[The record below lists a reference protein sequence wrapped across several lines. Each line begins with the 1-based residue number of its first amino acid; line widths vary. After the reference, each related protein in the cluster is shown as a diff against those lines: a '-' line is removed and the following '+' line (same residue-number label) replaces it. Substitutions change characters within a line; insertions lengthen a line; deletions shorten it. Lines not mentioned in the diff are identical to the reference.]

1 MANRLQKL
9 PELTYVR
16 RVEAVTARKAYC
28 TTESYVASYRYP
40 PTSGGSVSRP
50 PGASTSLEAGLP
62 VGGGS
67 YSGGRS
73 YSVSPMTPVYGTIT
87 RCYPAVVGV
96 VGVAPRIDKSAN
108 NGWNGG
114 ARSIA
119 DLPVGSYIEVDLPD
133 RPIGVLVGLSQGQL
147 NIQYSSA
154 KHALV
159 SRPDGFTAIQ
169 NGQDVTQETALTGRV
184 RIMRTGGEVRMFV
197 GDDLVH
203 SAADTTV
210 GTMYVVVML
219 YSLSDY
225 VENPA
230 IGAYGEYSVTSDF
243 QMQSYIDYKNGDTSI
258 FRIETTAVPVLNGV
272 SLVHGTST
280 FRVQTDATYIAK
292 HEVGAASDLS
302 ISSNL
307 TGYGYFGKYGAVTEG
322 ISYAAG
328 KASSAGF
335 ISYSGGMKAHGYFP
349 EPTLE
354 ARANP
359 PEAETVQA
367 VGIYPSPE
375 LSGHVLSGAIASA
388 DGAQLLVGKASDTPY
403 FGGKGNAATTYR
415 VDAWFYFL
423 ADDHIDGSELLLSQD
438 IFSLESNALFI
449 LHEGIGV
456 TDTLDF
462 YLVINLD
469 AYEAIAVGGEIS
481 LSSIIQLA
489 ISERMA
495 ISGSSSVARREALQ
509 YAVNATTGALSTY
522 QNFGFK
528 QFATVAGETYAITD
542 NGLFRLTGDTDN
554 GDLLNASIDFGAS
567 DFGTSQLKRVSS
579 VYAGVATD
587 GEAYIRVTADEGQ
600 ELVYRAITEHNES
613 RVKTAKG
620 LAARHWRVRLELTDA
635 SYADLDN
642 LEIEIGV
649 SQRRLR

>member
-1 MANRLQKL
+1 MANRLQKQ
-9 PELTYVR
+9 PVLTFVSR
-16 RVEAVTARKAYC
+16 IEAVTARKAWC
-28 TTESYVASYRYP
+28 ETVSYIASYQAP
-40 PTSGGSVSRP
+40 PKSEQYWMPIGSQ
-50 PGASTSLEAGLP
+50 
-62 VGGGS
+62 
-67 YSGGRS
+67 YSGITTQRYVG
-73 YSVSPMTPVYGTIT
+73 SPATPIYGTYT
-87 RCYPAVVGV
+87 KCYPAVVGV
-96 VGVAPRIDKSAN
+96 AGRAPRIDKSAN

-119 DLPVGSYIEVDLPD
+119 SIPVGSYIEIDLPD
-133 RPIGVLVGLSQGQL
+133 SPIGVLIGLSQGQL
-147 NIQYSSA
+147 DLQYGSV
-154 KHALV
+154 KFALV
-159 SRPDGFTAIQ
+159 SRPGGFTAVQ
-169 NGQDVTQETALTGRV
+169 NGQDVTTETPMSGRV
-184 RIMRTGGEVRMFV
+184 KIMRTGGEVRMFV

-203 SAADTTV
+203 SAADTTTGAMHV
-210 GTMYVVVML
+210 IAML
-219 YSLSDY
+219 YALSDY

-230 IGAYGEYSVTSDF
+230 IGAYGEYSATSVF
-243 QMQSYIDYKNGDTSI
+243 QMQSYIDHKNGDTSI

-280 FRVQTDATYIAK
+280 FRVQTDATYTAK
-292 HEVGAASDLS
+292 HVAGAASDLS

-307 TGYGYFGKYGAVTEG
+307 IGYGYFDENRVVADGINYANGSAATAG
-322 ISYAAG
+322 LISYNDTL
-328 KASSAGF
+328 KARGLFS
-335 ISYSGGMKAHGYFP
+335 KP
-349 EPTLE
+349 VLE

-367 VGIYPSPE
+367 VGIYPSPG
-375 LSGHVLSGAIASA
+375 LSGHVLSGTVSSA
-388 DGAQLLVGKASDTPY
+388 DGTLLLKGKSSDAPY
-403 FGGKGNAATTYR
+403 FGGKGDAAITYR

-423 ADDHIDGSELLLSQD
+423 ADGLIDGSELLLSQD

-469 AYEAIAVGGEIS
+469 AYEAIAVGGEVS

-587 GEAYIRVTADEGQ
+587 GEAYIRVIADEGQ
-600 ELVYRAITEHNES
+600 ELVYRAVAEHSES

-649 SQRRLR
+649 SQRRLRGRS

>member
-1 MANRLQKL
+1 MANRLQKQPVL
-9 PELTYVR
+9 SYVR
-16 RVEAVTARKAYC
+16 RVEAVTAKKAWC
-28 TTESYVASYRYP
+28 ETISYVASYRYP
-40 PTSGGSVSRP
+40 PTVAGSSEADLNWLDNNTQYSGIGRQY
-50 PGASTSLEAGLP
+50 GAS
-62 VGGGS
+62 
-67 YSGGRS
+67 
-73 YSVSPMTPVYGTIT
+73 PMIPVYGTYT
-87 RCYPAVVGV
+87 KCYPAVAAVAGR
-96 VGVAPRIDKSAN
+96 APRIDKSAN

-119 DLPVGSYIEVDLPD
+119 SLPVGSYLEIDLPVS
-133 RPIGVLVGLSQGQL
+133 PTGVLVGLSQGQL
-147 NIQYSSA
+147 NLQYSSA

-159 SRPDGFTAIQ
+159 SRPNGFTVIQ

-184 RIMRTGGEVRMFV
+184 KIMRTGGEVHMFV
-197 GDDLVH
+197 GDSLIH
-203 SAADTTV
+203 SAPDTTADD
-210 GTMYVVVML
+210 MYVIVML

-230 IGAYGEYSVTSDF
+230 IGTYGEYSVTSDF
-243 QMQSYIDYKNGDTSI
+243 HSQTYIDYRNGDTSI
-258 FRIETTAVPVLNGV
+258 FRIETTATAVLDGVALAHGV
-272 SLVHGTST
+272 SS
-280 FRVQTDATYIAK
+280 FSVQTEAAYVAK
-292 HEVGAASDLS
+292 HEAGSISDL
-302 ISSNL
+302 ITSSNL
-307 TGYGYFGKYGAVTEG
+307 TGYGYFGVNGVIADG
-322 ISYAAG
+322 INYANGSAATAG
-328 KASSAGF
+328 LIAFDDALKARGR
-335 ISYSGGMKAHGYFP
+335 FP
-349 EPTLE
+349 KPVLE

-367 VGIYPSPE
+367 VGIYPSPD
-375 LSGHVLSGAIASA
+375 LSGHVLSGALLSA
-388 DGAQLLVGKASDTPY
+388 NGSMLLKGKASDAPY
-403 FGGKGNAATTYR
+403 FGGKGDAAIAYR

-438 IFSLESNALFI
+438 ILSLESNALFI

-469 AYEAIAVGGEIS
+469 AYEAIAVGSRLS

-495 ISGSSSVARREALQ
+495 ISGSSAVARREALQ

-528 QFATVAGETYAITD
+528 QFATAGGHTYAITD
-542 NGLFRLTGDTDN
+542 NGLFKLTGDTDN

-600 ELVYRAITEHNES
+600 EIVYRAVAEHNES

-620 LAARHWRVRLELTDA
+620 LAARHWRVRLELADA

-649 SQRRLR
+649 SQRRLRGRS

>member
-1 MANRLQKL
+1 MANRLQKQPVL
-9 PELTYVR
+9 SYVR
-16 RVEAVTARKAYC
+16 RVEAVTAKKAWC
-28 TTESYVASYRYP
+28 ETISYVASYRYP
-40 PTSGGSVSRP
+40 PTVAGSSE
-50 PGASTSLEAGLP
+50 ADLEWLNNNTQ
-62 VGGGS
+62 
-67 YSGGRS
+67 YSGIGS
-73 YSVSPMTPVYGTIT
+73 GQYGISPMIPVYGTYT
-87 RCYPAVVGV
+87 KCHPAVAGV
-96 VGVAPRIDKSAN
+96 TGRAPRIDKSAN

-119 DLPVGSYIEVDLPD
+119 SLPVGSYIEVDLPD

-159 SRPDGFTAIQ
+159 SRPNGFTAIQ

-184 RIMRTGGEVRMFV
+184 KIMRTGGEVRMFV

-203 SAADTTV
+203 SADETTT
-210 GTMYVVVML
+210 GTMYVIVML

-243 QMQSYIDYKNGDTSI
+243 QMQSCIDHKNGDTSI
-258 FRIETTAVPVLNGV
+258 FRIETTAVPVINGV

-280 FRVQTDATYIAK
+280 FRIQTDATYIAK

-307 TGYGYFGKYGAVTEG
+307 TGYGYFDVNRVIADG
-322 ISYAAG
+322 INYANGSAATAG
-328 KASSAGF
+328 LIALNDALKARGHFS
-335 ISYSGGMKAHGYFP
+335 KP
-349 EPTLE
+349 VLE

-367 VGIYPSPE
+367 VGIYPSPD
-375 LSGHVLSGAIASA
+375 LSGHVLSGTVSSA
-388 DGAQLLVGKASDTPY
+388 DGAQLLMGKASDAPY
-403 FGGKGNAATTYR
+403 FGGKGNAAVINRLT
-415 VDAWFYFL
+415 AWLYFL
-423 ADDHIDGSELLLSQD
+423 ADNHIDGSELLFSQD
-438 IFSLESNALFI
+438 KFSLESNALFI
-449 LHEGIGV
+449 LHEGIGI

-462 YLVINLD
+462 YLVVNLD
-469 AYEAIAVGGEIS
+469 AYEAIAVGDEMG

-489 ISERMA
+489 INERMA
-495 ISGSSSVARREALQ
+495 ISGSSAVARREALQ

-528 QFATVAGETYAITD
+528 QFATAAGQTYAITD
-542 NGLFRLTGDTDN
+542 NGLFKLSGDTDN
-554 GDLLNASIDFGAS
+554 GDLLNATIDFGAT
-567 DFGTSQLKRVSS
+567 DFGSANLKRVSS
-579 VYAGVATD
+579 VYTGVNTD
-587 GEAYIRVTADEGQ
+587 GEVYVRVTGDEGQ
-600 ELVYRAITEHNES
+600 EIIYRVVTEPNEC

-649 SQRRLR
+649 SQRRLRGRS

>member
-1 MANRLQKL
+1 MANRLQKQPVL
-9 PELTYVR
+9 SYVR
-16 RVEAVTARKAYC
+16 RVEAVTAKKAWC
-28 TTESYVASYRYP
+28 ETIRYVASYRYP
-40 PTSGGSVSRP
+40 PTVAGQSEADLEWLSNNTQYLGISYPYGGSP
-50 PGASTSLEAGLP
+50 A
-62 VGGGS
+62 
-67 YSGGRS
+67 
-73 YSVSPMTPVYGTIT
+73 TPIYGTYT
-87 RCYPAVVGV
+87 KCYPAVAGV
-96 VGVAPRIDKSAN
+96 VGVAPRIDKSAI

-119 DLPVGSYIEVDLPD
+119 NLPVGSYIEVDLPD

-159 SRPDGFTAIQ
+159 SRPNGFTAIQ

-184 RIMRTGGEVRMFV
+184 KIIRTGGEVRMFV

-203 SAADTTV
+203 SAADTTI
-210 GTMYVVVML
+210 GTMYVIAML

-243 QMQSYIDYKNGDTSI
+243 QMQSYIDHKNGDTSI

-280 FRVQTDATYIAK
+280 FRIQTDATYIAK
-292 HEVGAASDLS
+292 HEAGAASDLS

-307 TGYGYFGKYGAVTEG
+307 TGYGYFDVNRVIANG
-322 ISYAAG
+322 INYANGSAATAG
-328 KASSAGF
+328 LIAFNDTLKARGHFSR
-335 ISYSGGMKAHGYFP
+335 P
-349 EPTLE
+349 VLE
-354 ARANP
+354 ARVNR

-367 VGIYPSPE
+367 VGVYPSPD
-375 LSGHVLSGAIASA
+375 LSGHILSGTISSA
-388 DGAQLLVGKASDTPY
+388 DGTLLLKGKSSDAPY
-403 FGGKGNAATTYR
+403 FGGKGGAAITYR

-423 ADDHIDGSELLLSQD
+423 ADNHIDGSELLFSQD
-438 IFSLESNALFI
+438 KFLLESNALFI
-449 LHEGIGV
+449 LHEGIGI

-469 AYEAIAVGGEIS
+469 AYEAIAVSNVMS

-528 QFATVAGETYAITD
+528 QFATAGGQTYAITD
-542 NGLFRLTGDTDN
+542 NGLFKLTGDTDN

-587 GEAYIRVTADEGQ
+587 GEAYIRVVADEGR
-600 ELVYRAITEHNES
+600 ELVYRAITEQNES

-649 SQRRLR
+649 SQRRLRGNR